1 MKKFL
6 AISLLL
12 SMSAYAAD
20 PVFSDLTK
28 KDVEDVSM
36 EFGGNFAHTAVA
48 APETDGLWGIEIGA
62 VGGQTESKKFADV
75 IDASGGDGSD
85 FKSLY
90 HAAVMAR
97 AHFPF
102 DLFVEATM
110 LPEQEFSDVKAK
122 SSSFGVGWNIGRFA
136 SLPLDI
142 AVGADFSTGE
152 VKFHQDADIP
162 NSIPESDIKLE
173 TKTTV
178 YWVGISKTFAFFTPY
193 AKVGTS
199 RIEGDLNATGQILG
213 YTSATKE
220 SVNLSGSFLAL
231 GANVQ
236 LFFIKL
242 GVEGSQIQDTKR
254 VSGKLSFDF

>member
-1 MKKFL
+1 MKKLL
-6 AISLLL
+6 ALSLLL

-20 PVFSDLTK
+20 PVFDNLSK

-48 APETDGLWGIEIGA
+48 APETDGLWGIEVGA
-62 VGGQTESKKFADV
+62 VGGQTQSKKFADV

-85 FKSLY
+85 FKNVY

-102 DLFVEATM
+102 DLFVELTV

-122 SSSFGVGWNIGRFA
+122 SNSFGLGWNFGRFMN
-136 SLPLDI
+136 LPLDI
-142 AVGADFSTGE
+142 AIGADFSKGN
-152 VKFHQDADIP
+152 VKFHQNAQG
-162 NSIPESDIKLE
+162 SAPESDIELE

-178 YWVGISKTFAFFTPY
+178 YWLGVSKTFAFFTPY

-199 RIEGDLNATGQILG
+199 RIESDLDATAAIFG
-213 YTSATKE
+213 YTAATKE
-220 SVNLSGSFLAL
+220 SVNLSGSFLAV
-231 GANVQ
+231 GANIQ

-242 GVEGSQIQDTKR
+242 GVEGAQIQDAKR

>member
-6 AISLLL
+6 ALSLLL

-20 PVFSDLTK
+20 PVFDNLTK

-48 APETDGLWGIEIGA
+48 APETDGLWGIEFGV
-62 VGGQTESKKFADV
+62 VGGQTQSKKFADV
-75 IDASGGDGSD
+75 IDSSGGDGSD
-85 FKSLY
+85 FKNIY
-90 HAAVMAR
+90 HAAAMAR
-97 AHFPF
+97 VHFPF
-102 DLFVEATM
+102 DLFVEATF

-122 SSSFGVGWNIGRFA
+122 SNSFGLGWNFGRFMT
-136 SLPLDI
+136 LPLDI
-142 AVGADFSTGE
+142 AIGADFSKGN
-152 VKFHQDADIP
+152 VKFHQDAQGGAVA
-162 NSIPESDIKLE
+162 SDIELE

-178 YWVGISKTFAFFTPY
+178 YWIGISKTFAFFTPY

-199 RIEGDLNATGQILG
+199 SIKGDLDSSVSVFANNSI
-213 YTSATKE
+213 TSE
-220 SVNLSGSFLAL
+220 SVNMSGSFLAV
-231 GANVQ
+231 GANIQ

-242 GVEGSQIQDTKR
+242 GVEGSQIQDAKR